1 MPNFFGYEKQWQF
14 LKKSV
19 ELAKLSHAYLFSGK
33 SQLGKREIAK
43 EFSRLINCQSENF
56 KDRPCGKCQ
65 SCQEMQKN
73 CHPDFLWLDTKKE
86 AGDSEIES
94 IRNLSQWLHLRAGLG
109 EYKVAIINQFQNFS
123 LPAQSALL
131 KTLEEPKGKTVLIL
145 ICDYPEFLSPT
156 IVSRVQEIRF
166 QSLPNEKII
175 EFLIARGAKEP
186 LAKKISYLSMGKP
199 MKASELLDGRQMKL
213 EEEKINDFR
222 ELLKENLAFSFR
234 EIEKIVEEKE
244 DIFQRLE
251 IWLNFLRIIFLERIG
266 VITDRMSD
274 IPSCAIKEEI
284 VGREES
290 IPLVDLVNL
299 KNLLSSLEKA
309 NYLLLKTNANKR
321 LILENSILELF

>member
-1 MPNFFGYEKQWQF
+1 MSNFFGYEKQWQF
-14 LKKSV
+14 LKKSA

-43 EFSRLINCQSENF
+43 EFSRLINCQSKNF
-56 KDRPCGKCQ
+56 KDRPCDKCQ

-73 CHPDFLWLDTKKE
+73 CHPDFLWLNTKKE
-86 AGDSEIES
+86 AGVGEIDS
-94 IRNLSQWLHLRAGLG
+94 IRNLSHWLHLRAGLG

-166 QSLPNEKII
+166 QPLPNEKIV
-175 EFLIARGAKEP
+175 ELLMAKGAKEP
-186 LAKKISYLSMGKP
+186 LAKKISYLSLGKP
-199 MKASELLDGRQMKL
+199 LKASGLLDGQQMKL
-213 EEEKINDFR
+213 EEKKIIDFR
-222 ELLKENLAFSFR
+222 KLLKENLAFSFK
-234 EIEKIVEEKE
+234 EIEKVVEEKE

-266 VITDRMSD
+266 VI
-274 IPSCAIKEEI
+274 KEKI
-284 VGREES
+284 VGQEES
-290 IPLVDLVNL
+290 IPLVNL

>member
-1 MPNFFGYEKQWQF
+1 MSNFFGYEKQWQF
-14 LKKSV
+14 LKKSA

-33 SQLGKREIAK
+33 PQLGKREIAK
-43 EFSRLINCQSENF
+43 EFSRLINCQSKNF
-56 KDRPCGKCQ
+56 KDRPCDKCQ

-73 CHPDFLWLDTKKE
+73 CHPDFLWLNTKKE
-86 AGDSEIES
+86 AGAGEIDS
-94 IRNLSQWLHLRAGLG
+94 IRNLSHWLHLRAGLG

-156 IVSRVQEIRF
+156 IISRVQEIRF
-166 QSLPNEKII
+166 QSLPNEKIV
-175 EFLIARGAKEP
+175 ELLIAKGAKEP
-186 LAKKISYLSMGKP
+186 LAKKISYLSLGKP
-199 MKASELLDGRQMKL
+199 LKASGLLDGQQMKL
-213 EEEKINDFR
+213 EEEKIIDFR
-222 ELLKENLAFSFR
+222 KLLKGNLAFSFK

-251 IWLNFLRIIFLERIG
+251 VWLNFLRIIFLERIG
-266 VITDRMSD
+266 VI
-274 IPSCAIKEEI
+274 KEEI

-290 IPLVDLVNL
+290 IPLVNL

>member
-1 MPNFFGYEKQWQF
+1 MSNFFGYEKQWQF

-19 ELAKLSHAYLFSGK
+19 ERAKLSHAYLFSGK

-56 KDRPCGKCQ
+56 KDRPCDKCQ

-86 AGDSEIES
+86 APGTESEIDS
-94 IRNLSQWLHLRAGLG
+94 IRNLSHWLHLKAGLG

-166 QSLPNEKII
+166 QSLPNKKIV
-175 EFLIARGAKEP
+175 ELLIIKGAKEP
-186 LAKKISYLSMGKP
+186 LAKKISYLSLGKP
-199 MKASELLDGRQMKL
+199 LKALELLDGQRMRL
-213 EEEKINDFR
+213 EEEKIIDFKR
-222 ELLKENLAFSFR
+222 LLKENLAFSFK

-244 DIFQRLE
+244 DIFQRIE
-251 IWLNFLRIIFLERIG
+251 IWLNFLRIIFLKKIG
-266 VITDRMSD
+266 VV
-274 IPSCAIKEEI
+274 KEEI
-284 VGREES
+284 VDQEES
-290 IPLVDLVNL
+290 ISLVNL

>member
-1 MPNFFGYEKQWQF
+1 MSNFFGYEKQWQF

-43 EFSRLINCQSENF
+43 EFSRLINCQHGNF
-56 KDRPCGKCQ
+56 KDRPCNVCQ

-86 AGDSEIES
+86 APDAGGEIDS
-94 IRNLSQWLHLRAGLG
+94 IRNLSNWLHLRAGLG

-156 IVSRVQEIRF
+156 ITSRVQEIRF
-166 QSLPNEKII
+166 HSLPNNKIV
-175 EFLIARGAKEP
+175 ELLMAKGAKEP

-199 MKASELLDGRQMKL
+199 LKALGLLDSQQLKL
-213 EEEKINDFR
+213 EEEKIIDFKK
-222 ELLKENLAFSFR
+222 LLKGNLAVSFK
-234 EIEKIVEEKE
+234 EIEKIIEEKE

-266 VITDRMSD
+266 VI
-274 IPSCAIKEEI
+274 KEE
-284 VGREES
+284 EL
-290 IPLVDLVNL
+290 IPLVNLVDPVNL